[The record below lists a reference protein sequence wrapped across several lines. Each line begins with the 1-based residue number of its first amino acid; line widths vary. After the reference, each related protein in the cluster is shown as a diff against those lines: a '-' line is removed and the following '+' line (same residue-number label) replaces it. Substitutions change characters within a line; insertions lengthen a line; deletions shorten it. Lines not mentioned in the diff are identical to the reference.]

1 MALSAAAAADPLPAH
16 SPQVCSGYNP
26 GDNEWGFFFRPIH
39 AKRECPAGYALM
51 TANFEYRKE
60 KGQEYSWPEAN
71 CCPLPASDILTEEQI
86 WVRNSCPEDSV
97 ITGMCTAPGTEQCPG
112 GAVRCTKINRVRY
125 QLAGETRGVL
135 WGFASRSAYPWREV
149 ARIKRSDVPVALR
162 FGASRLRKLWM
173 SDYGC
178 IGDPAGSLLTGTNG
192 WRCLNGTFRALEFSG
207 LPGDPPRGARVQM
220 LPECDRLSDLTSEH
234 PECINDLRKHDR

>member
-1 MALSAAAAADPLPAH
+1 MTAPARRNRPVSYSHGVALSDET
-16 SPQVCSGYNP
+16 SGTGHPRRIYL
-26 GDNEWGFFFRPIH
+26 DNVPSVQSSWV
-39 AKRECPAGYALM
+39 
-51 TANFEYRKE
+51 TQ
-60 KGQEYSWPEAN
+60 GQ
-71 CCPLPASDILTEEQI
+71 DIGQ
-86 WVRNSCPEDSV
+86 
-97 ITGMCTAPGTEQCPG
+97 
-112 GAVRCTKINRVRY
+112 
-125 QLAGETRGVL
+125 
-135 WGFASRSAYPWREV
+135 
-149 ARIKRSDVPVALR
+149 VALR